1 MILKSMAL
9 GPIMANCYVLGC
21 ENTREAAV
29 IDPGEEAARIL
40 DALKED
46 GPTLKL
52 ILNTHGHFDH
62 VGANRELKQAVPEA
76 QLMIH
81 GDDAPMLAQL
91 ANSARMFGMQAENSP
106 DPDRLLQDTDAIT
119 FGDVKLDV
127 VHVPGHSPGGVA
139 FVCDAGIFVGDT
151 LFAGSIGRTD
161 LPGGNFDTLIASIQN
176 KLFQYDD
183 DTSVYPGHMGPTTIG
198 QEKRFNPFCAIR

>member
-46 GPTLKL
+46 GLTLKL

-176 KLFQYDD
+176 KLFQYND

>member
-21 ENTREAAV
+21 ENTRAAAV

-40 DALKED
+40 DALNED
-46 GPTLKL
+46 GLTLKL

-62 VGANRELKQAVPEA
+62 VGANRELKLAVPEA

-81 GDDAPMLAQL
+81 GDDAPMLGQL

-106 DPDRLLQDTDAIT
+106 DPDHLLQDQDAIS
-119 FGDVKLDV
+119 FGDIKLDV

-139 FVCDAGIFVGDT
+139 FVSDAGIFVGDT

-176 KLFQYDD
+176 KLFTYAD
-183 DTSVYPGHMGPTTIG
+183 DTPVYPGHMGPTTVG

>member
-29 IDPGEEAARIL
+29 IDPGEEAPRIL
-40 DALKED
+40 DALNED
-46 GPTLKL
+46 GLTLKL

-62 VGANRELKQAVPEA
+62 VGANRELKMAVPGA

-81 GDDAPMLAQL
+81 GDDAPMLGQL
-91 ANSARMFGMQAENSP
+91 AHSARMFGMQAENSP
-106 DPDRLLQDTDAIT
+106 DADRLLQDKDAIS

-139 FVCDAGIFVGDT
+139 FVTDSGIFVGDT

-183 DTSVYPGHMGPTTIG
+183 DTPVYPGHMGPTTIG
-198 QEKRFNPFCAIR
+198 QEKRSNPFCAIR

>member
-21 ENTREAAV
+21 ENTRAAAV

-40 DALKED
+40 DALNED
-46 GPTLKL
+46 GLTLKL

-62 VGANRELKQAVPEA
+62 VGANRELKLAVPEA

-81 GDDAPMLAQL
+81 GDDAPMLGQL

-106 DPDRLLQDTDAIT
+106 DPDHLLQDQDAIS
-119 FGDVKLDV
+119 FGDIKLDV

-139 FVCDAGIFVGDT
+139 FVSDAAFSWATPCLPDPSAAPICPVEI
-151 LFAGSIGRTD
+151 SI
-161 LPGGNFDTLIASIQN
+161 P
-176 KLFQYDD
+176 
-183 DTSVYPGHMGPTTIG
+183 
-198 QEKRFNPFCAIR
+198 

>member
-21 ENTREAAV
+21 EKTRAAVV
-29 IDPGEEAARIL
+29 IDPGEEAPRIL
-40 DALKED
+40 DALAED
-46 GPTLKL
+46 GLTLKA

-62 VGANRELKQAVPEA
+62 VGANRELKDAVPDA

-81 GDDAPMLAQL
+81 GDDAPMLDQL

-106 DPDRLLQDTDAIT
+106 APDRLLKDKDVIS
-119 FGDVKLDV
+119 FGDISLEV

-139 FVCDAGIFVGDT
+139 FISPEGVFVGDT

-161 LPGGNFDTLIASIQN
+161 LPGGNFDTLISSIHN
-176 KLFQYDD
+176 RLFGLDEA
-183 DTSVYPGHMGPTTIG
+183 TRVYPGHMGPTTIG
-198 QEKRFNPFCAIR
+198 EEKRFNPFAAIR

>member
-1 MILKSMAL
+1 MAL

-29 IDPGEEAARIL
+29 IDPGEEAERIL
-40 DALKED
+40 DALNEE
-46 GPTLKL
+46 GLTLKL

-62 VGANRELKQAVPEA
+62 VGANRELKMAVPGA

-81 GDDAPMLAQL
+81 GDDAPMLGQL
-91 ANSARMFGMQAENSP
+91 AHSARMFGMQAENSP
-106 DPDRLLQDTDAIT
+106 DPDRLLQDKEAVS

-139 FVCDAGIFVGDT
+139 FVSDAGIFVGDT

-183 DTSVYPGHMGPTTIG
+183 DTPVYPGHMGPTTIG

>member
-1 MILKSMAL
+1 LILKSMAL

-46 GPTLKL
+46 GLTLKL

>member
-21 ENTREAAV
+21 ENTREVAV

-46 GPTLKL
+46 GLTLKL

>member
-29 IDPGEEAARIL
+29 IDPGEEAPRIL
-40 DALKED
+40 DALNED
-46 GPTLKL
+46 GLTLKL

-62 VGANRELKQAVPEA
+62 VGANRELKMAVPGA

-81 GDDAPMLAQL
+81 GDDAPMLGQL
-91 ANSARMFGMQAENSP
+91 AHSARMFGMQAENSP
-106 DPDRLLQDTDAIT
+106 DADRLLQDKDAIS

-139 FVCDAGIFVGDT
+139 FVSDSGIFVGDT

-176 KLFQYDD
+176 KLFQYED
-183 DTSVYPGHMGPTTIG
+183 DTPVYPGHMGPTTIG

>member
-1 MILKSMAL
+1 MIIKSMAL

-21 ENTREAAV
+21 ETTRAAAV
-29 IDPGEEAARIL
+29 IDPGEEAPRIL

-46 GPTLKL
+46 GLALKA

-62 VGANRELKQAVPEA
+62 VGANRELKLAVPEA

-81 GDDAPMLAQL
+81 GDDAPMLGQL
-91 ANSARMFGMQAENSP
+91 ENSARMFGMQAENSP
-106 DPDRLLQDTDAIT
+106 DPDRLLQDKDVIS
-119 FGDVKLDV
+119 FGDINLDV

-139 FVCDAGIFVGDT
+139 FISPEGIFVGDT

-176 KLFQYDD
+176 RLFKFDD
-183 DTSVYPGHMGPTTIG
+183 ETPVHPGHMGPTTIG
-198 QEKRFNPFCAIR
+198 QEKRFNPFCALR

>member
-29 IDPGEEAARIL
+29 IDPGEEAERIL
-40 DALKED
+40 DALNEE
-46 GPTLKL
+46 GLTLKL

-62 VGANRELKQAVPEA
+62 VGANRELKMAVPGA

-81 GDDAPMLAQL
+81 GDDAPMLGQL
-91 ANSARMFGMQAENSP
+91 AHSARMFGMQAENSP
-106 DPDRLLQDTDAIT
+106 DPDRLLQDKEAVS

-139 FVCDAGIFVGDT
+139 FVSDAGIFVGDT

-183 DTSVYPGHMGPTTIG
+183 DTPVYPGHMGPTTIG

>member
-1 MILKSMAL
+1 
-9 GPIMANCYVLGC
+9 MANCYVLGC

-29 IDPGEEAARIL
+29 IDPGEEAPRIL
-40 DALKED
+40 DALNED
-46 GPTLKL
+46 GLTLKL

-62 VGANRELKQAVPEA
+62 VGANRELKMAVPGA

-81 GDDAPMLAQL
+81 GDDAPMLGQL
-91 ANSARMFGMQAENSP
+91 AHSARMFGMQAENSP
-106 DPDRLLQDTDAIT
+106 DADRLLQDKDAIS

-139 FVCDAGIFVGDT
+139 FVSDSGIFVGDT

-176 KLFQYDD
+176 KLFQYED
-183 DTSVYPGHMGPTTIG
+183 DTPVYPGHMGPTTIG

>member
-21 ENTREAAV
+21 EATRAAVV
-29 IDPGEEAARIL
+29 IDPGEEAERIL
-40 DALKED
+40 DVLAEERLELKA
-46 GPTLKL
+46 

-76 QLMIH
+76 QVMIH
-81 GDDAPMLAQL
+81 GDDAPMLGQL

-106 DPDRLLQDTDAIT
+106 DPDRLLQDGDALT
-119 FGDVKLDV
+119 FGDIKLEV

-139 FVCDAGIFVGDT
+139 FAAAGGIFVGDT

-176 KLFQYDD
+176 KLFTYPDE
-183 DTSVYPGHMGPTTIG
+183 TPVYPGHMGPTTIG
-198 QEKRFNPFCAIR
+198 QEKRFNPFCAMR

>member
-21 ENTREAAV
+21 QNTREAAV
-29 IDPGEEAARIL
+29 IDPGEEAARIV
-40 DALKED
+40 DALKEE
-46 GPTLKL
+46 GLTLKV

-62 VGANRELKQAVPEA
+62 VGANRELKLAFPEA
-76 QLMIH
+76 RLMIH
-81 GDDAPMLAQL
+81 GDDAPMLGQL

-106 DPDRLLQDTDAIT
+106 DPDELLQDGAMIT
-119 FGDVKLDV
+119 VGDIQLEV

-139 FVCDAGIFVGDT
+139 FVTAEGVFVGDT

-161 LPGGNFDTLIASIQN
+161 LPGGNFETLIASIQN
-176 KLFQYDD
+176 RLFNLDD
-183 DTSVYPGHMGPTTIG
+183 ETRVYPGHMGPTTIG
-198 QEKRFNPFCAIR
+198 QEKRFNPFCAVR

>member
-29 IDPGEEAARIL
+29 IDPGEEAPRIL
-40 DALKED
+40 DALNED
-46 GPTLKL
+46 GLTLKL

-62 VGANRELKQAVPEA
+62 VGANRELKMAVPGA

-81 GDDAPMLAQL
+81 GDDAPMLGQL
-91 ANSARMFGMQAENSP
+91 AHSARMFGMQAENSP
-106 DPDRLLQDTDAIT
+106 DADRLLQDKDAIS

-139 FVCDAGIFVGDT
+139 FVSDSDIFVGDT

-176 KLFQYDD
+176 KLFQYED
-183 DTSVYPGHMGPTTIG
+183 DTPVYPGHMGPTTIG

>member
-46 GPTLKL
+46 GLTLKL

>member
-1 MILKSMAL
+1 MAL

-29 IDPGEEAARIL
+29 IDPGEEAERIL
-40 DALKED
+40 DALNEE
-46 GPTLKL
+46 GLTLKL

-62 VGANRELKQAVPEA
+62 VGANRELKMAVPGA

-81 GDDAPMLAQL
+81 GDDAPMLGQL
-91 ANSARMFGMQAENSP
+91 AHSARMFGMQAENSP
-106 DPDRLLQDTDAIT
+106 DPDRLLQDKDAVS

-139 FVCDAGIFVGDT
+139 FVSDAGIFVGDA

-183 DTSVYPGHMGPTTIG
+183 DTPVYPGHMGPTTIG

>member
-21 ENTREAAV
+21 ENTRAAAV
-29 IDPGEEAARIL
+29 IDPGEEAPRIL
-40 DALKED
+40 AALEED
-46 GPTLKL
+46 GLTLKV

-62 VGANRELKQAVPEA
+62 VGANRELKNAVPDA

-81 GDDAPMLAQL
+81 GDDAPLLDQL

-106 DPDRLLQDTDAIT
+106 APDRLLEDKDVIS
-119 FGDVKLDV
+119 FGDISLEV

-139 FVCDAGIFVGDT
+139 FVSPDGVFVGDT

-161 LPGGNFDTLIASIQN
+161 LPGGNFDTLIASIQ
-176 KLFQYDD
+176 KRLFRLDD
-183 DTSVYPGHMGPTTIG
+183 KMRVYPGHMGPTTIG
-198 QEKRFNPFCAIR
+198 QEMRSNPFAAVR

>member
-1 MILKSMAL
+1 VIIKSMAL

-21 ENTREAAV
+21 EKTRAAAV
-29 IDPGEEAARIL
+29 IDPGEEAQRIL
-40 DALKED
+40 DALEED
-46 GPTLKL
+46 GLDLKV

-62 VGANRELKQAVPEA
+62 VGANRELKEAVPQA

-81 GDDAPMLAQL
+81 GEDAPMLDQL
-91 ANSARMFGMQAENSP
+91 AQSARMFGMQAENSP
-106 DPDRLLQDTDAIT
+106 SPDRLLQDKDVIS
-119 FGDVKLDV
+119 FGELKLDV

-139 FVCDAGIFVGDT
+139 FVSPEGIFVGDT

-176 KLFQYDD
+176 RLFTFDD
-183 DTSVYPGHMGPTTIG
+183 DTRVFPGHMGPTTVG

>member
-29 IDPGEEAARIL
+29 IDPGEEAPRIL
-40 DALKED
+40 DALNED
-46 GPTLKL
+46 GLTLKL

-62 VGANRELKQAVPEA
+62 VGANRELKMAVPEA

-81 GDDAPMLAQL
+81 GDDAPMLGQL
-91 ANSARMFGMQAENSP
+91 AHSARMFGMQAENSP
-106 DPDRLLQDTDAIT
+106 DADRLLQDKDAIS
-119 FGDVKLDV
+119 FGDVNLDV

-139 FVCDAGIFVGDT
+139 FVTDSGIFVGDT

-183 DTSVYPGHMGPTTIG
+183 DTPVYPGHMGPTTIG
-198 QEKRFNPFCAIR
+198 QEKRFNPFCALR

>member
-1 MILKSMAL
+1 
-9 GPIMANCYVLGC
+9 MANCYVLGC

-29 IDPGEEAARIL
+29 IDPGEEAPRIL
-40 DALKED
+40 DALNED
-46 GPTLKL
+46 GLTLKL

-62 VGANRELKQAVPEA
+62 VGANRELKMAVPGA

-81 GDDAPMLAQL
+81 GDDAPMLGQL
-91 ANSARMFGMQAENSP
+91 AHSARMFGMQAENSP
-106 DPDRLLQDTDAIT
+106 DADRLLQDKDAIS

-139 FVCDAGIFVGDT
+139 FVTDSGIFVGDT

-183 DTSVYPGHMGPTTIG
+183 DTPVYPGHMGPTTIG

>member
-46 GPTLKL
+46 GLTLKL

-151 LFAGSIGRTD
+151 LFTGSIGRTD

>member
-1 MILKSMAL
+1 
-9 GPIMANCYVLGC
+9 MANCYVLGC

-29 IDPGEEAARIL
+29 IDPGEEAPRIL
-40 DALKED
+40 DALNED
-46 GPTLKL
+46 GLTLKL

-62 VGANRELKQAVPEA
+62 VGANRELKMAVPGA

-81 GDDAPMLAQL
+81 GDDAPMLGQL
-91 ANSARMFGMQAENSP
+91 AHSARMFGMQAENSP
-106 DPDRLLQDTDAIT
+106 DADRLLQDKDAIS

-139 FVCDAGIFVGDT
+139 FVSDSDIFVGDT

-176 KLFQYDD
+176 KLFQYED
-183 DTSVYPGHMGPTTIG
+183 DTPVYPGHMGPTTIG

>member
-1 MILKSMAL
+1 MAL

-21 ENTREAAV
+21 EATRAAAV
-29 IDPGEEAARIL
+29 IDPGEEAPRIL

-46 GPTLKL
+46 GLTLKY

-81 GDDAPMLAQL
+81 GDDAPMLGQL

-106 DPDRLLQDTDAIT
+106 EPDKLLQDKDLIS
-119 FGDVKLDV
+119 FGDIDLEVF
-127 VHVPGHSPGGVA
+127 HVPGHSPGGVA
-139 FVCDAGIFVGDT
+139 FISPEGIFVGDT

-161 LPGGNFDTLIASIQN
+161 LPGGNFETLIASIQN
-176 KLFQYDD
+176 RLFELDD
-183 DTSVYPGHMGPTTIG
+183 ATPVYPGHMGPTTIG

>member
-1 MILKSMAL
+1 LILKSMAL

-29 IDPGEEAARIL
+29 IDPGEEAGRIL
-40 DALKED
+40 DALNED
-46 GPTLKL
+46 GLTLKL

-62 VGANRELKQAVPEA
+62 VGANRELKQAVPTA

-81 GDDAPMLAQL
+81 GDDAPMLGQL
-91 ANSARMFGMQAENSP
+91 AQSARMFGMQAENSP
-106 DPDRLLQDTDAIT
+106 DPDRLLEDKDAIT

-139 FVCDAGIFVGDT
+139 FVADAGIFVGDT

-183 DTSVYPGHMGPTTIG
+183 DTPVYPGHMGPTTIG